1 MSQLNR
7 PNLLTDII
15 NNIYTNVVN
24 YITGNNLQNRLKNIA
39 DSAPNIL
46 SDKNQAN
53 GYVGL
58 DSNANMFSSYYNQNI
73 SRADLQSLLAAN
85 LAVGFKFYQI
95 NDAVG
100 STRTLLVMAES
111 NINLYPWA
119 VDVTTGDIGTYDI
132 ADDVF
137 LPYLPPY
144 STLPTAPT
152 VDEDETKGY
161 EKGYTVRAVD
171 TNFEYICRD
180 ASTGAAVWE
189 LISAN
194 DVFRPTGSI
203 ITNIGTLDLNDS
215 FWSLKEGLVTLL
227 ISGSVTTPAATDSQF
242 NLDIPIG
249 GSFTDETEAAG
260 VIMRESYIP
269 GYSKAITGTARVSVF
284 LKVGLGLTTDKFNAT
299 ITYKYYQP

>member
-1 MSQLNR
+1 MSAGMIHSYPVTATEIKDTSFVDLDQDLGSGNWESQK
-7 PNLLTDII
+7 LLGSTFKDII
-15 NNIYTNVVN
+15 RKLNIEQKTVSEMQALALANGF
-24 YITGNNLQNRLKNIA
+24 IGGKRFII
-39 DSAPNIL
+39 DSA
-46 SDKNQAN
+46 DGGDRQ
-53 GYVGL
+53 
-58 DSNANMFSSYYNQNI
+58 
-73 SRADLQSLLAAN
+73 
-85 LAVGFKFYQI
+85 
-95 NDAVG
+95 
-100 STRTLLVMAES
+100 LLVMCAYGVT
-111 NINLYPWA
+111 NQLYQTA
-119 VDVTTGDIGTYDI
+119 IDMTTGEIGLYNLTDN
-132 ADDVF
+132 VF

-180 ASTGAAVWE
+180 ASAGAAVWK

-269 GYSKAITGTARVSVF
+269 GYSKAIAGTARVSVF